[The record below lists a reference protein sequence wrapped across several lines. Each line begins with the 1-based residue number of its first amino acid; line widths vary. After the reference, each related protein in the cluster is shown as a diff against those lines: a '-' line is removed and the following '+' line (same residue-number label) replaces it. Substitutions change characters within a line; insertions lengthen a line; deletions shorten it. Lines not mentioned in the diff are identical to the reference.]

1 MYLRLRQV
9 CFVSRRLAALRDD
22 LVEVFDLSPCNSD
35 PHAASF
41 GLENVLL
48 PIGTSF
54 LEIVSPIQEG
64 TAAGR
69 YLDKRNGDG
78 GYMAIFDSDEI
89 DRFRAHIAANGV
101 REAAFL
107 EYKGFNA
114 LQMHPRDLGGP
125 LLEINRTVGG
135 AGISGNYHPAG
146 SRWRDHVRTS
156 RVQGLLGVE
165 VQSNA
170 PEALARRWAS
180 ILMRDDPVS
189 RDSEWHVAAD
199 NAVLR
204 FVKDNDGR
212 GEGLGGID
220 VATNDPI
227 GIHNAAQRRRLRSQ
241 GDHIL
246 IGGVRCYLRQLPDR

>member
-9 CFVSRRLAALRDD
+9 CFVARDLAALRDD

-41 GLENVLL
+41 GLENMLL

-64 TAAGR
+64 TTAGR

-89 DRFRAHIAANGV
+89 DRWRARIAANGV
-101 REAAFL
+101 REASFL
-107 EYKGFNA
+107 EYEGFNA
-114 LQMHPRDLGGP
+114 LQMHPRDMGGP
-125 LLEINRTVGG
+125 LLEINHTADG
-135 AGISGNYHPAG
+135 ASLSGNYFPAG
-146 SRWRDHVRTS
+146 GRWRHHVRTF
-156 RVQGLLGVE
+156 RVQRLLGVE
-165 VQSNA
+165 IQSST

-180 ILMRDDPVS
+180 ILMLDDPIP
-189 RDSEWHVAAD
+189 RDAGWHVAVD
-199 NAVLR
+199 NALLR
-204 FVKDNDGR
+204 FVKDDDGR

-220 VATNDPI
+220 VATNDPVAV
-227 GIHNAAQRRRLRSQ
+227 HAAAQRRGLRSQ

-246 IGGVRCYLRQLPDR
+246 IGGVRCYLRKLPDL

>member
-9 CFVSRRLAALRDD
+9 CFVARRLHALRDD

-48 PIGTSF
+48 PMGTF
-54 LEIVSPIQEG
+54 FIEIVSPVQVG

-69 YLDKRNGDG
+69 YLDKRSGDG
-78 GYMAIFDSDEI
+78 GYMTIFDSDEI
-89 DRFRAHIAANGV
+89 DWFRAHIAANGV

-107 EYKGFNA
+107 QYEGFNA
-114 LQMHPRDLGGP
+114 LQMHPRDTGGP

-135 AGISGNYHPAG
+135 GALSGNYHPAG
-146 SRWRDHVRTS
+146 CRWREHVRTS
-156 RVQGLLGVE
+156 RVRGLLGVE
-165 VQSNA
+165 IQSKT
-170 PEALARRWAS
+170 PETLARRWAS
-180 ILMRDDPVS
+180 ILNRDDPIS
-189 RDSEWHVAAD
+189 CDSEWHVAVD

-204 FVKDNDGR
+204 FVKDCDGR

-220 VATNDPI
+220 VATNDSV
-227 GIHNAAQRRRLRSQ
+227 GIHDAARRRGLPSQ

-246 IGGVRCYLRQLPDR
+246 MGGVRCYLRQPPDR